1 LVVCFIFYYLGILW
15 YDNIKIYKEM
25 MTMEL
30 NWSLKE
36 LYSSFECKEFKDD
49 VAKLDELIENFIT
62 STNNTII
69 STDSPDKLLENF
81 ISMNIE
87 LKTLSRKLGSMVHLT
102 LSVDTKNSTALK
114 YDDILSSKISN
125 LAESEAKITKWIGS
139 LENLNTIIDSSDL
152 LKEHRFF
159 INEKSENSRYT
170 LNDKEEA
177 VIAKMKNTGSDAWC
191 KLKNVLTSSLMVDI
205 ALDGEDKQLPL
216 SMIRNMAYETDSNI
230 RKKAYE
236 AEIKSYEKIH
246 DGMAAAINGIKGEVI
261 TICNMRGFSSPLD
274 QTLFNSRMDKKILDA
289 MLDAMKESMP
299 MFRKYLRR
307 KGELLGHKNGLPFY
321 DLFAPIGNVDMTYTY
336 EDGCK
341 CVVDNF
347 RTFSDDLADFAKNAM
362 EKSWIDVLP
371 KEGKVGGAFCSR
383 LPHVGESRVLLNYGN
398 TFSDV
403 ITLAHELGHGYHGYC
418 LNNETLLNANYPMP
432 IAETAS
438 TFCETIVKK
447 TAIKNATKEEA
458 FSILESE
465 ISDCTQVI
473 VDIYSRF
480 LFESELFKRRKES
493 ALSVEEL
500 NDIMVNAQK
509 EAYGDGLDSDYLHPY
524 MWACKTHYYYANT
537 NFYNFPYAF
546 GQLFAKGLYAEYL
559 KRGNAFPEEYKNL
572 LSVTGKNTLSDVAK
586 IMDID
591 ITSIDFWRSSLRI
604 IEEDINLFL
613 TL

>member
-1 LVVCFIFYYLGILW
+1 
-15 YDNIKIYKEM
+15 
-25 MTMEL
+25 MEL

-36 LYSSFECKEFKDD
+36 LYSSFECNEFKEDLN
-49 VAKLDELIENFIT
+49 KLDELIENFIT
-62 STNNTII
+62 TTNNII
-69 STDSPDKLLENF
+69 DSTDSPDKLLENF

-87 LKTLSRKLGSMVHLT
+87 LKTLARKLGSMVHLT

-125 LAESEAKITKWIGS
+125 LAESEAKITKWIG
-139 LENLNTIIDSSDL
+139 NLKDLDKIIQGSRLLSEHNFF
-152 LKEHRFF
+152 LKEKAK
-159 INEKSENSRYT
+159 NAKYMLS
-170 LNDKEEA
+170 DKEEA
-177 VIAKMKNTGSDAWC
+177 IIAKMKNTGSDAWC
-191 KLKNVLTSSLMVDI
+191 KLKNVLTSGLMVDI
-205 ALDGEDKQLPL
+205 ELYGENKQLPL
-216 SMIRNMAYETDSNI
+216 SMIRNMAYDADSTI
-230 RKKAYE
+230 RRKAYD
-236 AEIKSYEKIH
+236 AEIKAYEKIH

-261 TICNMRGFSSPLD
+261 TLCDMRGFPSPLD
-274 QTLFNSRMDKKILDA
+274 KTLFNSRMDRKILDS
-289 MLDAMKESMP
+289 MLDAIKEYLP
-299 MFRKYLRR
+299 IFRKYLKR

-321 DLFAPIGNVDMTYTY
+321 DLFAPMGNADMTYTY

-341 CVVDNF
+341 CVIDNF

-403 ITLAHELGHGYHGYC
+403 VTLSHELGHGYHGYC
-418 LNNETLLNANYPMP
+418 LNNESILNAHYPMP

-438 TFCETIVKK
+438 NFCETIVKK
-447 TAIKNATKEEA
+447 AAIKTATKDEA
-458 FSILESE
+458 FSILETE

-480 LFESELFKRRKES
+480 LFESELFKIRKES
-493 ALSVEEL
+493 SLSVKDL
-500 NDIMVNAQK
+500 NEIMINAQK
-509 EAYGDGLDSDYLHPY
+509 EAYGDGLDSNFLHPY
-524 MWACKTHYYYANT
+524 MWACKTHYYYAEN

-559 KRGNAFPEEYKNL
+559 KRGDSFPEQYKTL
-572 LSVTGKNTLSDVAK
+572 LSATGKNSLSDIAK
-586 IMDID
+586 IMNID
-591 ITSIDFWRSSLRI
+591 ISAKDFWITSLKM

-613 TL
+613 KYNS

>member
-1 LVVCFIFYYLGILW
+1 
-15 YDNIKIYKEM
+15 
-25 MTMEL
+25 MEL

-36 LYSSFECKEFKDD
+36 LYSSFECNEFKEDLN
-49 VAKLDELIENFIT
+49 KLDELIENFIT
-62 STNNTII
+62 TANSII
-69 STDSPDKLLENF
+69 NSKDSPDKLLENF

-87 LKTLSRKLGSMVHLT
+87 LKTLARKLGSMVHLT

-125 LAESEAKITKWIGS
+125 LAESESKITKWIG
-139 LENLNTIIDSSDL
+139 NLKDLDKIIQGSKL
-152 LKEHRFF
+152 LKEHNFF
-159 INEKSENSRYT
+159 LKEKAENAKYILS
-170 LNDKEEA
+170 DKEEA
-177 VIAKMKNTGSDAWC
+177 IIAKVKNTGSNAWC

-205 ALDGEDKQLPL
+205 ELDGENKQLPL
-216 SMIRNMAYETDSNI
+216 SMIRNMAYKADSTI
-230 RKKAYE
+230 RKRAYE

-261 TICNMRGFSSPLD
+261 TLCSMRGFSSPLD
-274 QTLFNSRMDKKILDA
+274 KTLFNSRMDKKILDA

-299 MFRKYLRR
+299 VFRKYLKR

-403 ITLAHELGHGYHGYC
+403 VTLSHELGHGYHGYC
-418 LNNETLLNANYPMP
+418 LNNESILNAQYPMP

-438 TFCETIVKK
+438 NFCETIVKK
-447 TAIKNATKEEA
+447 AAIKTATKEEA

-493 ALSVEEL
+493 SLSVKDL
-500 NDIMVNAQK
+500 NEIMINAQK
-509 EAYGDGLDSDYLHPY
+509 EAYGDGLDPNYLHPY
-524 MWACKTHYYYANT
+524 MWACKTHYYYADN

-559 KRGNAFPEEYKNL
+559 KRGNSFPEQYKTL
-572 LSVTGKNTLSDVAK
+572 LSVTGKNSLSDVAK
-586 IMDID
+586 IMNID
-591 ITSIDFWRSSLRI
+591 ITSKDFWRTSLKM

-613 TL
+613 KFNN

>member
-1 LVVCFIFYYLGILW
+1 
-15 YDNIKIYKEM
+15 
-25 MTMEL
+25 MEL

-36 LYSSFECKEFKDD
+36 LYSSFECNEFKEDLN
-49 VAKLDELIENFIT
+49 KLDELIENFIT
-62 STNNTII
+62 TANSII
-69 STDSPDKLLENF
+69 NSKDSPDKLLENF

-87 LKTLSRKLGSMVHLT
+87 LKTLARKLGSMVHLT

-125 LAESEAKITKWIGS
+125 LAESESKITKWIG
-139 LENLNTIIDSSDL
+139 NLKDLDKIIQGSKL
-152 LKEHRFF
+152 LKEHNFF
-159 INEKSENSRYT
+159 LKEKAENAKYILS
-170 LNDKEEA
+170 DKEEA
-177 VIAKMKNTGSDAWC
+177 IIAKVKNTGSNAWC

-205 ALDGEDKQLPL
+205 ELDGENKQLPL
-216 SMIRNMAYETDSNI
+216 SMIRNMAYKADSTI
-230 RKKAYE
+230 RKRAYE

-261 TICNMRGFSSPLD
+261 TLCSMRGFSSPLD
-274 QTLFNSRMDKKILDA
+274 KTLFNSRMDKKILDA

-299 MFRKYLRR
+299 VFRKYLKR

-403 ITLAHELGHGYHGYC
+403 VTLSHELGHGYHGYC
-418 LNNETLLNANYPMP
+418 LNNESILNAQYPMP

-438 TFCETIVKK
+438 NFCETIVKK
-447 TAIKNATKEEA
+447 AAIKTATKEEA

-493 ALSVEEL
+493 SLSVKDL
-500 NDIMVNAQK
+500 NEIMINAQK
-509 EAYGDGLDSDYLHPY
+509 EAYGDGLDPNYLHPY
-524 MWACKTHYYYANT
+524 MWACKTHYYYADN

-546 GQLFAKGLYAEYL
+546 GQLFAKGLYSEYL
-559 KRGNAFPEEYKNL
+559 KRGNSFPEQYKTL
-572 LSVTGKNTLSDVAK
+572 LSVTGKNSLSDVAK
-586 IMDID
+586 IMNID
-591 ITSIDFWRSSLRI
+591 ITSKDFWRTSLKM

-613 TL
+613 KFNN

>member
-1 LVVCFIFYYLGILW
+1 
-15 YDNIKIYKEM
+15 
-25 MTMEL
+25 MEL

-36 LYSSFECKEFKDD
+36 LYSSFECNEFKEDLN
-49 VAKLDELIENFIT
+49 KLDELIENFIT
-62 STNNTII
+62 TANSII
-69 STDSPDKLLENF
+69 NSKDSPDKLLENF

-87 LKTLSRKLGSMVHLT
+87 LKTLARKLGSMVHLT

-125 LAESEAKITKWIGS
+125 LAESESKITKWIG
-139 LENLNTIIDSSDL
+139 NLKDLDKIIQGSKL
-152 LKEHRFF
+152 LKEHNFF
-159 INEKSENSRYT
+159 LKEKAENAKYILS
-170 LNDKEEA
+170 DKEEA
-177 VIAKMKNTGSDAWC
+177 IIAKVKNTGSNAWC

-205 ALDGEDKQLPL
+205 ELDGENKQLPL
-216 SMIRNMAYETDSNI
+216 SMIRNMAYEADSTI
-230 RKKAYE
+230 RKRAYE

-261 TICNMRGFSSPLD
+261 TLCSMRGFSSPLD
-274 QTLFNSRMDKKILDA
+274 KTLFNSRMDKKILDA
-289 MLDAMKESMP
+289 MLDAMKESMSV
-299 MFRKYLRR
+299 FRKYLKR
-307 KGELLGHKNGLPFY
+307 KGELLDHKNGLPFY

-403 ITLAHELGHGYHGYC
+403 VTLSHELGHGYHGYC
-418 LNNETLLNANYPMP
+418 LNNESILNAQYPMP

-438 TFCETIVKK
+438 NFCETIVKK
-447 TAIKNATKEEA
+447 AAIKTATKEEA

-493 ALSVEEL
+493 SLSVKDL
-500 NDIMVNAQK
+500 NEIMINAQK
-509 EAYGDGLDSDYLHPY
+509 EAYGDGLDPNYLHPY
-524 MWACKTHYYYANT
+524 MWACKTHYYYADN

-559 KRGNAFPEEYKNL
+559 KRGNSFPEQYKTL
-572 LSVTGKNTLSDVAK
+572 LSVTGKNSLSDVAK
-586 IMDID
+586 IMNID
-591 ITSIDFWRSSLRI
+591 ITSKDFWRTSLKM

-613 TL
+613 KFNN

>member
-1 LVVCFIFYYLGILW
+1 
-15 YDNIKIYKEM
+15 
-25 MTMEL
+25 MEL

-36 LYSSFECKEFKDD
+36 LYSSFECNEFKEDLN
-49 VAKLDELIENFIT
+49 KLDELIENFIT
-62 STNNTII
+62 TTNNII
-69 STDSPDKLLENF
+69 DSTDSPDKLLENF

-87 LKTLSRKLGSMVHLT
+87 LKTLTRKLGSMVHLT

-125 LAESEAKITKWIGS
+125 LAESEAKITKWIG
-139 LENLNTIIDSSDL
+139 NLKDLDKIIQGSKL
-152 LKEHRFF
+152 LKEHNFF
-159 INEKSENSRYT
+159 LKEKAENAKYILS
-170 LNDKEEA
+170 DKEEA
-177 VIAKMKNTGSDAWC
+177 IIAKMKNTSSEAWR

-205 ALDGEDKQLPL
+205 ELDGENKQLPL
-216 SMIRNMAYETDSNI
+216 SMIRNMAYEADSTI

-246 DGMAAAINGIKGEVI
+246 DGMTAAINGIKGEVI
-261 TICNMRGFSSPLD
+261 TLCSMRGFSSPLD
-274 QTLFNSRMDKKILDA
+274 KTLFNSRMDKKILDA

-299 MFRKYLRR
+299 VFRKYLKR

-321 DLFAPIGNVDMTYTY
+321 DLFAPMGNVDMTYTY

-362 EKSWIDVLP
+362 ERSWIDVLP

-383 LPHVGESRVLLNYGN
+383 LPHVGESRILLNYGN

-403 ITLAHELGHGYHGYC
+403 VTLSHELGHGYHGYC
-418 LNNETLLNANYPMP
+418 LNNESILNAQYPMP

-438 TFCETIVKK
+438 NFCETIVKK
-447 TAIKNATKEEA
+447 AAIKTATKEEA

-473 VDIYSRF
+473 VDIYSRY

-493 ALSVEEL
+493 SLSVKDL
-500 NDIMVNAQK
+500 NEIMINAQR
-509 EAYGDGLDSDYLHPY
+509 EAYGDGLDPNYLHPY
-524 MWACKTHYYYANT
+524 MWACKTHYYYADN

-559 KRGNAFPEEYKNL
+559 KRGNSFAEQYKTL
-572 LSVTGKNTLSDVAK
+572 LSVTGKNSLSAVAK
-586 IMDID
+586 IMNID
-591 ITSIDFWRSSLRI
+591 ITSKDFWRTSLKM

-613 TL
+613 KFNS

>member
-1 LVVCFIFYYLGILW
+1 
-15 YDNIKIYKEM
+15 
-25 MTMEL
+25 MEL

-36 LYSSFECKEFKDD
+36 IYSSFECNEFKEDLN
-49 VAKLDELIENFIT
+49 KLDELIENFIT
-62 STNNTII
+62 TTNNII
-69 STDSPDKLLENF
+69 DSTDSPDKLLENF
-81 ISMNIE
+81 ISMNIG
-87 LKTLSRKLGSMVHLT
+87 LKTLARKLGGMVHLT

-125 LAESEAKITKWIGS
+125 LAESEAKITKWIG
-139 LENLNTIIDSSDL
+139 NLKDLDKIIQGSKL
-152 LKEHRFF
+152 LKEHSFF
-159 INEKSENSRYT
+159 LKEKAENAKYILS
-170 LNDKEEA
+170 DKEEA
-177 VIAKMKNTGSDAWC
+177 IIAKMKNTGSDAWC

-205 ALDGEDKQLPL
+205 ELDGENKQLPL
-216 SMIRNMAYETDSNI
+216 SMIRNMAYEADSTI

-261 TICNMRGFSSPLD
+261 TLCSVRGFSSPLD
-274 QTLFNSRMDKKILDA
+274 KTLFNSRMDKKILDA

-299 MFRKYLRR
+299 VFRKYLKR

-321 DLFAPIGNVDMTYTY
+321 DLFAPMGNVDMTYTY

-362 EKSWIDVLP
+362 ERSWIDVLP

-383 LPHVGESRVLLNYGN
+383 LPHVGESRILLNYGN

-403 ITLAHELGHGYHGYC
+403 VTLSHELGHGYHGYC
-418 LNNETLLNANYPMP
+418 LNNESILNAHYPMP

-438 TFCETIVKK
+438 NFCETIVKK
-447 TAIKNATKEEA
+447 AAIKTATKEET

-493 ALSVEEL
+493 SLSVKDL
-500 NDIMVNAQK
+500 NEIMINAQR
-509 EAYGDGLDSDYLHPY
+509 EAYGDGLDPNYLHPY
-524 MWACKTHYYYANT
+524 MWACKTHYYYADN

-559 KRGNAFPEEYKNL
+559 KRGNSFPEQYKTL
-572 LSVTGKNTLSDVAK
+572 LSVTGKNSLSDVAK
-586 IMDID
+586 IMNID
-591 ITSIDFWRSSLRI
+591 ITSIDFWRTSLRM

-613 TL
+613 SFNC

>member
-1 LVVCFIFYYLGILW
+1 
-15 YDNIKIYKEM
+15 
-25 MTMEL
+25 MEL

-36 LYSSFECKEFKDD
+36 LYSSFECNEFKEDLN
-49 VAKLDELIENFIT
+49 KLDELIENFIT
-62 STNNTII
+62 TTNNII
-69 STDSPDKLLENF
+69 DSTDSPDKLLENF

-87 LKTLSRKLGSMVHLT
+87 LKTLARKLGSMIHLT

-114 YDDILSSKISN
+114 YNDILSSKISN
-125 LAESEAKITKWIGS
+125 LAESEAKITKWIGDLKDLDKITQGS
-139 LENLNTIIDSSDL
+139 KL
-152 LKEHRFF
+152 LKEHNFF
-159 INEKSENSRYT
+159 LKEKAENAKYILS
-170 LNDKEEA
+170 DKEEA
-177 VIAKMKNTGSDAWC
+177 IIAKMKNTGSDAWC

-205 ALDGEDKQLPL
+205 ELDGENKQLPL
-216 SMIRNMAYETDSNI
+216 SMIRNMAYEADSTI

-261 TICNMRGFSSPLD
+261 TLCSMKGFSSPLD
-274 QTLFNSRMDKKILDA
+274 KTLFTSRMDKKILDA

-299 MFRKYLRR
+299 VFRKYLKR

-321 DLFAPIGNVDMTYTY
+321 DLFAPMGNVDMTYTY

-362 EKSWIDVLP
+362 ERSWIDVLP

-383 LPHVGESRVLLNYGN
+383 LPNVGESRVLLNYGN

-403 ITLAHELGHGYHGYC
+403 VTLSHELGHGYHGYC
-418 LNNETLLNANYPMP
+418 LNNESILNAQYPMP

-438 TFCETIVKK
+438 NFCETIVKK
-447 TAIKNATKEEA
+447 AAIKTATKEEA

-480 LFESELFKRRKES
+480 LFESELLKRRKES
-493 ALSVEEL
+493 SLSVKDL
-500 NDIMVNAQK
+500 NKIMINAQR
-509 EAYGDGLDSDYLHPY
+509 EAYGDALDPNYLHPY
-524 MWACKTHYYYANT
+524 MWACKNHYYYADN

-559 KRGNAFPEEYKNL
+559 KRGNSFPEQYKTL
-572 LSVTGKNTLSDVAK
+572 LSVTGKNSLSDVAK
-586 IMDID
+586 IMNID
-591 ITSIDFWRSSLRI
+591 ITSKDFWRTSLKM
-604 IEEDINLFL
+604 IEEDINIFL
-613 TL
+613 KFND

>member
-1 LVVCFIFYYLGILW
+1 
-15 YDNIKIYKEM
+15 
-25 MTMEL
+25 MEL

-36 LYSSFECKEFKDD
+36 LYSSFECNEFKEDLN
-49 VAKLDELIENFIT
+49 KLDELIENFIT
-62 STNNTII
+62 TANSII
-69 STDSPDKLLENF
+69 NSKDSPDKLLENF

-87 LKTLSRKLGSMVHLT
+87 LKTLARKLGSMVHLT

-125 LAESEAKITKWIGS
+125 LAESESKITKWIG
-139 LENLNTIIDSSDL
+139 NLKDLDKIIQGSKL
-152 LKEHRFF
+152 LKEHNFF
-159 INEKSENSRYT
+159 LKEKAENAKYILS
-170 LNDKEEA
+170 DKEEA
-177 VIAKMKNTGSDAWC
+177 IIAKVKNTGSNAWC

-205 ALDGEDKQLPL
+205 ELDGENKQLPL
-216 SMIRNMAYETDSNI
+216 SMIRNMAYEADSTI
-230 RKKAYE
+230 RKRAYE

-261 TICNMRGFSSPLD
+261 TLCSMRGFSSPLD
-274 QTLFNSRMDKKILDA
+274 KTLFNSRMDKKILDA

-299 MFRKYLRR
+299 VFRKYLKR

-403 ITLAHELGHGYHGYC
+403 VTLSHELGHGYHGYC
-418 LNNETLLNANYPMP
+418 LNNESILNAQYPMP

-438 TFCETIVKK
+438 NFCETIVKK
-447 TAIKNATKEEA
+447 AAIKTATKEEA

-493 ALSVEEL
+493 SLSVKDL
-500 NDIMVNAQK
+500 NEIMINAQK
-509 EAYGDGLDSDYLHPY
+509 EAYGDGLDPNYLHPY
-524 MWACKTHYYYANT
+524 MWACKTHYYYADN

-559 KRGNAFPEEYKNL
+559 KRGNSFPEQYKTL
-572 LSVTGKNTLSDVAK
+572 LSVTGKNSLSDVAK
-586 IMDID
+586 IMNID
-591 ITSIDFWRSSLRI
+591 ITSKDFWRTSLKM

-613 TL
+613 KFNN